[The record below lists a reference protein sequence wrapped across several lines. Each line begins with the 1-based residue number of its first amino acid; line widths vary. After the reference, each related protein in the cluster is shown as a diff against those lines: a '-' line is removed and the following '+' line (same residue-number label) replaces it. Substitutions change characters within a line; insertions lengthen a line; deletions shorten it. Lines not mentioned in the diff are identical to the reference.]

1 MEENNIQPQEQQEV
15 SQHEDARIVVLRE
28 EDIKRLINAIKS
40 GIMALIIPRGEK
52 L

>member
-28 EDIKRLINAIKS
+28 EDIKRLINAIDELKK
-40 GIMALIIPRGEK
+40 ITDFLR
-52 L
+52 